1 MVNSLQDLPEK
12 KLPEQL
18 ESLGITENAKQ
29 VYKILKKI
37 NAGRGEDARKLENL
51 LKQVHY
57 N

>member
-18 ESLGITENAKQ
+18 ENLGITENAKQ

-37 NAGRGEDARKLENL
+37 NSGRGEDARKLENL
-51 LKQVHY
+51 LK
-57 N
+57 

>member
-1 MVNSLQDLPEK
+1 MVNGLQDLPEE

-18 ESLGITENAKQ
+18 ESLGITSNAKQ

-51 LKQVHY
+51 LK
-57 N
+57 